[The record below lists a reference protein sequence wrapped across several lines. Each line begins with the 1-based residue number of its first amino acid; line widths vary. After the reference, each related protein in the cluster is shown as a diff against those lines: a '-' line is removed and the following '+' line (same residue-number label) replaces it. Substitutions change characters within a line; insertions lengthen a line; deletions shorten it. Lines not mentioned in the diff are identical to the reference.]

1 MARDYKHRAQSK
13 KTAPQKNTVA
23 WWKWLLVIVLISV
36 FAVFLNYLRTSVPAN
51 KSAVSTTV
59 TKKTV
64 VKHKVKKTIAKPKHQ
79 DKQPEEPRYD
89 FYTIL
94 PKAEVVV
101 PDYEIKTRTRE
112 ERIGKGKATQYLLQ
126 AGSFREFAEAD
137 KLRARLA
144 LMGVESRVEKAR
156 VGTVIWNRV
165 KIGPFTRSSSV
176 SSIKK
181 RLRQNG
187 IDVIV
192 TEKES

>member
-1 MARDYKHRAQSK
+1 MPRDYKHRAQ
-13 KTAPQKNTVA
+13 PQKAIHPKSSVA
-23 WWKWLLVIVLISV
+23 WWKWLLVIVLIGV

-51 KSAVSTTV
+51 KPVASTAI
-59 TKKTV
+59 TKKSI
-64 VKHKVKKTIAKPKHQ
+64 VKKTRKKPKHQ
-79 DKQPEEPRYD
+79 DTPPEEPRYD

-112 ERIGKGKATQYLLQ
+112 ERIGKGKTTQYLLQ
-126 AGSFREFAEAD
+126 AGSFRKFAEAD

-144 LMGVESRVEKAR
+144 LMGIESRVEKAH

-165 KIGPFTRSSSV
+165 KIGPFRHSSSV

-192 TEKES
+192 TEKEH